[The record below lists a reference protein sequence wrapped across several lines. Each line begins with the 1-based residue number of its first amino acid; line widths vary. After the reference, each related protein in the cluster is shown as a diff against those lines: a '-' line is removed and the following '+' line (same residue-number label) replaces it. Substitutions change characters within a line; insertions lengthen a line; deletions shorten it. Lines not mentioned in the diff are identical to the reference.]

1 MQNIPPYYHN
11 FDGTHCLQSC
21 LRSVFEFFQPNK
33 KWTWAQL
40 EKLTNMRPK
49 SPTWPMGFLS
59 KLNKHGYEAV
69 VIEKFDY
76 KQFAVTPKNYLD
88 HYFSKEQLVYV
99 YKGLD
104 IEQEVKASQA
114 MIKAEDAGH
123 IQLLKRNSTAA
134 DIKKYLNEG
143 YLIIHWVNS
152 RALMQREGNV
162 GHFVLLYDMFDE
174 KTVTLHDSGGVRGLP
189 PKGQPVG
196 MAEWKVNIQHLLK
209 SATDDGKTGG
219 FYAIRPK
226 Q

>member
-1 MQNIPPYYHN
+1 MKKIPPYYHN
-11 FDGTHCLQSC
+11 FDGIHCLQSA
-21 LRSVFEFFQPNK
+21 LRSTFGYFAPEKN
-33 KWTWAQL
+33 WTWSQL

-59 KLNKHGYEAV
+59 KLNQHGYEAV
-69 VIEKFDY
+69 IIEHFDYEKFS
-76 KQFAVTPKNYLD
+76 KNPKNYLEN
-88 HYFSKEQLVYV
+88 YFSAEQLPYV
-99 YKGLD
+99 HKGLD
-104 IEQEVKASQA
+104 LEQELKATLNLLKAQA
-114 MIKAEDAGH
+114 AGH
-123 IQLLKRNSTAA
+123 LKIIQRNSTAA
-134 DIKKYLNEG
+134 DIKKYLGEG

-162 GHFVLLYDMFDE
+162 GHFVLIYDKYDE
-174 KTVTLHDSGGVRGLP
+174 KTVTLHDSGGVRALP

-219 FYAIRPK
+219 FYAIRSK